1 MKKIAVFTSTRAD
14 YGLLKPVIIKL
25 NEYFDVD
32 LIVSRGV
39 K

>member
-32 LIVSRGV
+32 LIALGGA

>member
-14 YGLLKPVIIKL
+14 YGLPKPVIIKL

-32 LIVSRGV
+32 LIVSGGV

>member
-1 MKKIAVFTSTRAD
+1 MRTD
-14 YGLLKPVIIKL
+14 YGLLKPAIIKL

-32 LIVSRGV
+32 LMVLGDI

>member
-1 MKKIAVFTSTRAD
+1 MKKIVVFTSTRAD

-32 LIVSRGV
+32 LIVSGGV